1 MDNDVESK
9 QKYLYT
15 EIVLKGYDPDDFT
28 QWMDNNTEKG
38 SSQVMQAVILR
49 IGL

>member
-9 QKYLYT
+9 QKYLCT

-28 QWMDNNTEKG
+28 QWMDRNTEKG
-38 SSQVMQAVILR
+38 SSDLM
-49 IGL
+49 